1 MPAHP
6 GYDLAVAHFFS
17 DFDPKSKPRSTRKIM
32 EDVVG
37 SHYSAAQTLDVV
49 DQYCL
54 ALQALLVL
62 EFNERFSTGKTLR
75 YSIAD
80 TAGEGAIIGGALR
93 TNARERIAFQD
104 LLNSLTPTEFEGL
117 AAYVLSALGCDPAFR
132 TPLSNDQGI
141 DGFGYRPYLP
151 PTRSSP
157 GYSMAFL
164 AQAKHYRKSQVGT
177 KEVREFVGALHL
189 ALHRIFSSVDEIYQ
203 LLDLK
208 PFEPTALVLITSEE
222 VISSVR
228 RLADR
233 AGVVVYSSDD
243 LYEIFWPDLRQLR
256 PGERPAYLKN
266 LSDALPIAY

>member
-17 DFDPKSKPRSTRKIM
+17 DFDPKSKPRPIREIM
-32 EDVVG
+32 ENVIQSQFSPVI
-37 SHYSAAQTLDVV
+37 TLDVV
-49 DQYCL
+49 DQYCF
-54 ALQALLVL
+54 ALQELLVF
-62 EFNERFSTGKTLR
+62 EFNDRFVNGKTLR

-80 TAGEGAIIGGALR
+80 AAGEGSIIGGALR
-93 TNARERIAFQD
+93 NNAKGRIAFQD

-117 AAYVLSALGCDPAFR
+117 AAHVLGELGCDPAFR
-132 TPLSNDQGI
+132 TTLSNDQGI
-141 DGFGYRPYLP
+141 DGFGYRSYLP
-151 PTRSSP
+151 GSRTSP
-157 GYSMAFL
+157 GYSMTFL

-177 KEVREFVGALHL
+177 KEVREFVGAVHL
-189 ALHRIFSSVDEIYQ
+189 ALHHIYSSVDDLYQ

-233 AGVVVYSSDD
+233 AGLVVYSSDD
-243 LYEIFWPDLRQLR
+243 LYEIFWPDLKLLR
-256 PGERPAYLKN
+256 PPERLAYLKV
-266 LSDALPIAY
+266 LSDSLPVAY